1 LSVTA
6 GTLNPHVPKR
16 TIASMQI
23 LGWLNEPEGEMADGQ
38 SDNEA
43 TGSPSSPARRRWTA
57 GEQKKIRRPP
67 KSREGGRRDSRR
79 SATDRQAIYA
89 RLQRL
94 DIKRRKAA
102 RRRAEKAKGGLK

>member
-1 LSVTA
+1 MQARSTEVFQTEQQAKAFARARRAEDLSVTA

-57 GEQKKIRRPP
+57 GEQKK
-67 KSREGGRRDSRR
+67 
-79 SATDRQAIYA
+79 
-89 RLQRL
+89 
-94 DIKRRKAA
+94 
-102 RRRAEKAKGGLK
+102 